1 MIWGGADVNSIRNK
15 VHNKYNLFESSRNH
29 PSPSPPPTGSKEKLS
44 STKRSLVSRAGDHY
58 FTITFPKMYLHI
70 GFTCFITL
78 PKSFCFSFLHLLIF
92 SDLFIFL
99 VTSSGLWDVS
109 FLNKDQTCGP
119 LQQKC
124 RVLTTGPP
132 GKLLFWSLPN
142 THGFNYLWK
151 LDIKPGICE
160 DSLSRG
166 FW

>member
-99 VTSSGLWDVS
+99 VTSSGLWDVVPFSSCPQS
-109 FLNKDQTCGP
+109 FPASGSFQMS
-119 LQQKC
+119 Q
-124 RVLTTGPP
+124 
-132 GKLLFWSLPN
+132 
-142 THGFNYLWK
+142 
-151 LDIKPGICE
+151 
-160 DSLSRG
+160 LSRPG
-166 FW
+166 GQNTGVSASTSVLPYPTINSQ